1 MDSVSKVELSSKVT
15 VVVRNGLVS
24 IVADVAAIGA
34 FASVDP
40 LVNPEMGWPLKD
52 LATLG
57 TAPVILPLIVVLE
70 FDVDPDGSPAHEA
83 EACQSS
89 KQPRLVGHEVP
100 GSGLLGLLVLLV
112 VGETLPGHSGE
123 EDKQ

>member
-1 MDSVSKVELSSKVT
+1 MFYKTLKTWTNVLMDSVSKVELSSKVT

-57 TAPVILPLIVVLE
+57 TVPVVLL
-70 FDVDPDGSPAHEA
+70 P
-83 EACQSS
+83 CQ
-89 KQPRLVGHEVP
+89 LY
-100 GSGLLGLLVLLV
+100 
-112 VGETLPGHSGE
+112 LP
-123 EDKQ
+123 QCP

>member
-1 MDSVSKVELSSKVT
+1 MELSSKVT

-24 IVADVAAIGA
+24 IVAVVAAIGA

-57 TAPVILPLIVVLE
+57 TAPVVLPLIVVLE
-70 FDVDPDGSPAHEA
+70 FDVDPDGGPAHEA

-89 KQPRLVGHEVP
+89 EQPRLTRLA
-100 GSGLLGLLVLLV
+100 GLLAGPLPPPTCQLPPLLHLKVPDLCWLSF
-112 VGETLPGHSGE
+112 L
-123 EDKQ
+123 

>member
-24 IVADVAAIGA
+24 IVAVVAAIGA

-57 TAPVILPLIVVLE
+57 TVPVVLLPLIVVLNNHDITLLITCE
-70 FDVDPDGSPAHEA
+70 
-83 EACQSS
+83 
-89 KQPRLVGHEVP
+89 RL
-100 GSGLLGLLVLLV
+100 
-112 VGETLPGHSGE
+112 TLSLM
-123 EDKQ
+123 

>member
-1 MDSVSKVELSSKVT
+1 MELSSKVT

-24 IVADVAAIGA
+24 IVAVVAAIGA

-57 TAPVILPLIVVLE
+57 TAPVVLPLIVVLE
-70 FDVDPDGSPAHEA
+70 FDVDPDGGPAHEA
-83 EACQSS
+83 EACQSTGVSSNLENFSRFLIAES
-89 KQPRLVGHEVP
+89 KIKR
-100 GSGLLGLLVLLV
+100 S
-112 VGETLPGHSGE
+112 S
-123 EDKQ
+123 